1 MKKNLIVNK
10 IPNIIITLLLIVVAP
25 LGVWLFLLKAKSNKY
40 KMYNKSKLL
49 FGVGLFV
56 LFLIGVGVYLKI
68 KEIIELHSSGM
79 SLDMISF
86 IPDNIYRYILGI
98 IMCISYFVG
107 SKNLMNQVKIEK
119 KYIKLINFDKETS
132 IKKISKKISTSIE
145 EVKENIAILQSYGYL
160 IPIEVDYEKD
170 KIIYLKSKEQ
180 KKLINSDNRR
190 VKLCKK
196 VQCPKCSAMIL
207 LKRDEYVECD
217 FCGYGLIEE
226 NNN

>member
-56 LFLIGVGVYLKI
+56 LFLIGIGVYLKI

>member
-56 LFLIGVGVYLKI
+56 LFLIGIGVYLKI

-107 SKNLMNQVKIEK
+107 AKNLMNQVKIEK